1 MPAFLHLAVQL
12 TDVDIVVG
20 RLAEHLAQVT
30 RAEHR
35 LVHLVA
41 DDEQVAL
48 AAPLLPGV
56 GHGVPGDEIRC
67 QFVGF
72 ALLPA
77 AVALQEDRP
86 ELVVHPVV
94 RLELAD
100 LQRHPI
106 GLGIADP
113 AEHDLRIGDVSAT
126 LQQPCSW
133 PSLVCMIRGTRPIEP
148 VTSNSTAIGVLF
160 GCSALS
166 RLSRTGTP
174 NGSIVRSARHWSRGR
189 SNSSAL

>member
-1 MPAFLHLAVQL
+1 MPADLFVGVVVRLVGQDEVGVPAFLHLAVQL
-12 TDVDIVVG
+12 ADVDVVVG
-20 RLAEHLAQVT
+20 RLAEHLREVPCGQDG
-30 RAEHR
+30 

-48 AAPLLPGV
+48 PAPLLPGV
-56 GHGVPGDEIRC
+56 GDGVPGDEIGC
-67 QFVGF
+67 QFIGF

-106 GLGIADP
+106 GL
-113 AEHDLRIGDVSAT
+113 RRRR
-126 LQQPCSW
+126 C
-133 PSLVCMIRGTRPIEP
+133 R
-148 VTSNSTAIGVLF
+148 
-160 GCSALS
+160 
-166 RLSRTGTP
+166 RT
-174 NGSIVRSARHWSRGR
+174 
-189 SNSSAL
+189 